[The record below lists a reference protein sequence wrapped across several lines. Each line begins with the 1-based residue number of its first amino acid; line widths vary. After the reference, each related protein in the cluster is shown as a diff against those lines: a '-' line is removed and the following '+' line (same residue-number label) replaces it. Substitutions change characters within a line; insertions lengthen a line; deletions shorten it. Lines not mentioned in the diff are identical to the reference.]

1 MSFRLGRRRGVHGC
15 LLAAPTGCGCGG
27 WSCSS
32 APSWSAARRA
42 ASRPRSRCGTPRSRL
57 CRPIGASANGRGG
70 CFGFRPSGPPGTRRY
85 PPKQIV
91 SVSGKWRLG
100 TNVIRKE
107 SSAPMI
113 GRLSTAPW
121 RGIRA
126 IAGGAPQPGT
136 EGRYTLNYRDYRLN
150 YEVYGAGDRVLV
162 WLHGL
167 LLDANLSRGLARAL
181 AARGNRVVLLDL
193 LGHGLSEKP
202 RHCSAHRMDLYAEQ
216 VLCLLDELGVEQV
229 VLGGVSLGT
238 NVSLLTT
245 VRAPE
250 RVRAL
255 VLEMPVLESA
265 APAAALTFVPLLLE
279 MHYAR
284 APLRLVS
291 RAASRLPSSGI
302 GPLDSLLS
310 AAGSDPTEIAAV
322 LHGMLLGP
330 IAPTVEQRQAI
341 TAPALVLGHGIDLIH
356 SFADAKR
363 LARQLPDARLIR
375 TRTFAELWVT
385 PARLTAEIAD
395 FLDRVWADEPGSP
408 VRPREAALPGLT
420 ADRGLAGS

>member
-1 MSFRLGRRRGVHGC
+1 
-15 LLAAPTGCGCGG
+15 
-27 WSCSS
+27 
-32 APSWSAARRA
+32 
-42 ASRPRSRCGTPRSRL
+42 
-57 CRPIGASANGRGG
+57 
-70 CFGFRPSGPPGTRRY
+70 
-85 PPKQIV
+85 
-91 SVSGKWRLG
+91 
-100 TNVIRKE
+100 
-107 SSAPMI
+107 MI

-126 IAGGAPQPGT
+126 IAAGARQPAA
-136 EGRYTLNYRDYRLN
+136 EGRHTLTYREYQLN
-150 YEVYGAGDRVLV
+150 YEVYGSGDRVLV

-193 LGHGLSEKP
+193 LGHGRSEKP
-202 RHCSAHRMDLYAEQ
+202 RHSSAHRMDLYAEQ
-216 VLCLLDELGVEQV
+216 VLCLLDELGADQV

-250 RVRAL
+250 RVRGL

-284 APLRLVS
+284 AVLRLVT
-291 RAASRLPSSGI
+291 RAISRLPSSGI

-330 IAPTVEQRQAI
+330 IAPTVEQRKAI
-341 TAPALVLGHGIDLIH
+341 TAPALVLGHGVDLIH
-356 SFADAKR
+356 SYADAKR

-395 FLDRVWADEPGSP
+395 FLDRVWADGEPGNP
-408 VRPREAALPGLT
+408 GRPREAALPGLT
-420 ADRGLAGS
+420 AGRGLAGSSWPVFAG